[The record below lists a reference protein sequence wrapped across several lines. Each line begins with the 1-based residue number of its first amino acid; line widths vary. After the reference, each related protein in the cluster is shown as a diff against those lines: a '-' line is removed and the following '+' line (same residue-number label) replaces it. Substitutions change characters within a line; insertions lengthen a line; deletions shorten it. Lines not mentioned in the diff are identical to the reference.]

1 MHKLTYDAGN
11 KVFVAADEDEIDEDL
26 VEVDNE
32 GDTDENEGAMTG
44 DDVESDEFSEST
56 KSPDAD
62 TQLLFV
68 KPLYTSGSQLELP

>member
-1 MHKLTYDAGN
+1 MNTFTHYAGN
-11 KVFVAADEDEIDEDL
+11 KVFAAADEDEIDEDL

-32 GDTDENEGAMTG
+32 GDTDDNEGALTG
-44 DDVESDEFSEST
+44 DDVESDEFSESS

>member
-1 MHKLTYDAGN
+1 M
-11 KVFVAADEDEIDEDL
+11 AADEDEIDEDL
-26 VEVDNE
+26 VDVDNE
-32 GDTDENEGAMTG
+32 GDTDTDDNEGALTG
-44 DDVESDEFSEST
+44 DDVETDEFSEST

>member
-1 MHKLTYDAGN
+1 MSNLTYDAGN

-26 VEVDNE
+26 VEVDSE
-32 GDTDENEGAMTG
+32 GDTDDSESALTG

-68 KPLYTSGSQLELP
+68 KPLYTAGSQLELP